1 MPVFVL
7 EVEQSLFMAP
17 PHTHTFKHTRIRI
30 VIADFYASHS
40 GGALLLVSDV
50 AHTPRC
56 NLRRSL
62 RVCDCGLVCEC
73 VFAHVC
79 VVVCVC
85 GSLL

>member
-1 MPVFVL
+1 MPVLVL

-17 PHTHTFKHTRIRI
+17 PHTHTSKHTRVRI

-56 NLRRSL
+56 NLRRGL
-62 RVCDCGLVCEC
+62 RLCDCVLVYES
-73 VFAHVC
+73 
-79 VVVCVC
+79 VC
-85 GSLL
+85 GCLCMWLLFLL